1 MIEYLMA
8 GGGLM
13 IPIVLCSIVAAG
25 ITLERLWSLRSQEVN
40 PQSRLAAIHRRIDLG
55 DVTDE
60 WLDELLERS
69 PLERLSAQVL
79 QVRHGGKSVMQDL
92 LFVEVKQIAHEL
104 ERYLSTLG
112 SMAAI
117 TPLLGLLG
125 TVIGMIKVFSAIQ
138 AAGLGEASLL
148 AGGISEALVTT
159 AAGLG
164 VAIPA
169 LVMHRFLSRRVD
181 ELLIDHR
188 NVSFLHALTSYISA
202 VVMQTA
208 LCRLVQPGHQAH
220 EGGFPRQGPAKQNV
234 KGTCLKSQIGVP
246 DVVHAINFSGDI
258 LQYQGHIFSFL
269 FLLKRKPGRVT
280 RSGHSISKHVRQRTY
295 QNCHKTRH

>member
-112 SMAAI
+112 SIAAI

-181 ELLIDHR
+181 ELLIDIEHH
-188 NVSFLHALTSYISA
+188 VSGLIDHCAAQS
-202 VVMQTA
+202 
-208 LCRLVQPGHQAH
+208 
-220 EGGFPRQGPAKQNV
+220 
-234 KGTCLKSQIGVP
+234 
-246 DVVHAINFSGDI
+246 VHP
-258 LQYQGHIFSFL
+258 
-269 FLLKRKPGRVT
+269 K
-280 RSGHSISKHVRQRTY
+280 
-295 QNCHKTRH
+295 

>member
-13 IPIVLCSIVAAG
+13 IPIVLCSILAAG

-92 LFVEVKQIAHEL
+92 LFVEVKQVAHEL

-181 ELLIDHR
+181 ELLIDIEHH
-188 NVSFLHALTSYISA
+188 VSGLIDHCATQS
-202 VVMQTA
+202 
-208 LCRLVQPGHQAH
+208 
-220 EGGFPRQGPAKQNV
+220 
-234 KGTCLKSQIGVP
+234 
-246 DVVHAINFSGDI
+246 VHP
-258 LQYQGHIFSFL
+258 
-269 FLLKRKPGRVT
+269 K
-280 RSGHSISKHVRQRTY
+280 
-295 QNCHKTRH
+295 

>member
-13 IPIVLCSIVAAG
+13 IPIVLCSVVAAG
-25 ITLERLWSLRSQEVN
+25 ITLERLWSLRPQEVN
-40 PQSRLAAIHRRIDLG
+40 PRSRLIAMQQRVDHG
-55 DVTDE
+55 HVTDD
-60 WLDELLERS
+60 WLDELLVRS

-79 QVRHGGKSVMQDL
+79 QVRCDGKSAMQDL
-92 LFVEVKQIAHEL
+92 LFVEVKQVAHEL

-125 TVIGMIKVFSAIQ
+125 TVIGMIKVFSVIQ

-159 AAGLG
+159 AAGLS

-169 LVMHRFLSRRVD
+169 LFMHRFLSRRVD
-181 ELLIDHR
+181 ELLIDMEHH
-188 NVSFLHALTSYISA
+188 VSGLIDRCEAKSS
-202 VVMQTA
+202 
-208 LCRLVQPGHQAH
+208 QA
-220 EGGFPRQGPAKQNV
+220 
-234 KGTCLKSQIGVP
+234 T
-246 DVVHAINFSGDI
+246 
-258 LQYQGHIFSFL
+258 
-269 FLLKRKPGRVT
+269 
-280 RSGHSISKHVRQRTY
+280 
-295 QNCHKTRH
+295 

>member
-13 IPIVLCSIVAAG
+13 IPIVLCSILAAG

-181 ELLIDHR
+181 ELLIDIEH
-188 NVSFLHALTSYISA
+188 HISGLIDHCA
-202 VVMQTA
+202 AQ
-208 LCRLVQPGHQAH
+208 
-220 EGGFPRQGPAKQNV
+220 
-234 KGTCLKSQIGVP
+234 S
-246 DVVHAINFSGDI
+246 VHP
-258 LQYQGHIFSFL
+258 
-269 FLLKRKPGRVT
+269 K
-280 RSGHSISKHVRQRTY
+280 
-295 QNCHKTRH
+295 

>member
-25 ITLERLWSLRSQEVN
+25 ITFERLWSLRSQEVN

-181 ELLIDHR
+181 ELLIDIEHH
-188 NVSFLHALTSYISA
+188 VSGLIDHCAAQS
-202 VVMQTA
+202 
-208 LCRLVQPGHQAH
+208 
-220 EGGFPRQGPAKQNV
+220 
-234 KGTCLKSQIGVP
+234 
-246 DVVHAINFSGDI
+246 VHP
-258 LQYQGHIFSFL
+258 
-269 FLLKRKPGRVT
+269 K
-280 RSGHSISKHVRQRTY
+280 
-295 QNCHKTRH
+295 

>member
-125 TVIGMIKVFSAIQ
+125 TVIGMIKVFGAIQ
-138 AAGLGEASLL
+138 AAGWGEASLREAEWTRKIEIEAAKAKL
-148 AGGISEALVTT
+148 EAAKLHKESEIVRAEGVKEANEII

-164 VAIPA
+164 GQPLEERENMLMLRRENHIE
-169 LVMHRFLSRRVD
+169 LHRY
-181 ELLIDHR
+181 R
-188 NVSFLHALTSYISA
+188 N
-202 VVMQTA
+202 
-208 LCRLVQPGHQAH
+208 RGEG
-220 EGGFPRQGPAKQNV
+220 EGG
-234 KGTCLKSQIGVP
+234 
-246 DVVHAINFSGDI
+246 D
-258 LQYQGHIFSFL
+258 
-269 FLLKRKPGRVT
+269 
-280 RSGHSISKHVRQRTY
+280 
-295 QNCHKTRH
+295 

>member
-1 MIEYLMA
+1 MA

-13 IPIVLCSIVAAG
+13 IPIVLCSVVAAG
-25 ITLERLWSLRSQEVN
+25 ISLERLWSLRPQEVN
-40 PQSRLAAIHRRIDLG
+40 PRSRLAAMQQRIDLG
-55 DVTDE
+55 DVTDD
-60 WLDELLERS
+60 WLDELLVRS

-79 QVRHGGKSVMQDL
+79 QGRYSGKSAMQDL
-92 LFVEVKQIAHEL
+92 LFVEVKQVAHEL

-159 AAGLG
+159 AAGLS

-169 LVMHRFLSRRVD
+169 LFMHRFLSRRVD
-181 ELLIDHR
+181 ELLIDMEQH
-188 NVSFLHALTSYISA
+188 VSGLIDRCEAQSL
-202 VVMQTA
+202 
-208 LCRLVQPGHQAH
+208 QA
-220 EGGFPRQGPAKQNV
+220 K
-234 KGTCLKSQIGVP
+234 
-246 DVVHAINFSGDI
+246 
-258 LQYQGHIFSFL
+258 
-269 FLLKRKPGRVT
+269 
-280 RSGHSISKHVRQRTY
+280 
-295 QNCHKTRH
+295 

>member
-40 PQSRLAAIHRRIDLG
+40 PQSRLAVIHRRIDLG

-169 LVMHRFLSRRVD
+169 LVMHRFLLRRVD
-181 ELLIDHR
+181 GLLIDIEHH
-188 NVSFLHALTSYISA
+188 VSGLIDRCAAQS
-202 VVMQTA
+202 
-208 LCRLVQPGHQAH
+208 
-220 EGGFPRQGPAKQNV
+220 
-234 KGTCLKSQIGVP
+234 
-246 DVVHAINFSGDI
+246 VHP
-258 LQYQGHIFSFL
+258 
-269 FLLKRKPGRVT
+269 K
-280 RSGHSISKHVRQRTY
+280 
-295 QNCHKTRH
+295 

>member
-1 MIEYLMA
+1 MA

-25 ITLERLWSLRSQEVN
+25 ITFERLWSLRSQEVN

-181 ELLIDHR
+181 ELLIDIEHH
-188 NVSFLHALTSYISA
+188 VSGLIDHCAAQS
-202 VVMQTA
+202 
-208 LCRLVQPGHQAH
+208 
-220 EGGFPRQGPAKQNV
+220 
-234 KGTCLKSQIGVP
+234 
-246 DVVHAINFSGDI
+246 VHP
-258 LQYQGHIFSFL
+258 
-269 FLLKRKPGRVT
+269 K
-280 RSGHSISKHVRQRTY
+280 
-295 QNCHKTRH
+295 

>member
-40 PQSRLAAIHRRIDLG
+40 PQSQLAAIHRRIDLG

-181 ELLIDHR
+181 ELLIDIEHH
-188 NVSFLHALTSYISA
+188 VSGLIDHCAAQS
-202 VVMQTA
+202 
-208 LCRLVQPGHQAH
+208 
-220 EGGFPRQGPAKQNV
+220 
-234 KGTCLKSQIGVP
+234 
-246 DVVHAINFSGDI
+246 VHP
-258 LQYQGHIFSFL
+258 
-269 FLLKRKPGRVT
+269 K
-280 RSGHSISKHVRQRTY
+280 
-295 QNCHKTRH
+295 

>member
-40 PQSRLAAIHRRIDLG
+40 PQSRLAAIHQRIDLG

-125 TVIGMIKVFSAIQ
+125 TVIGMLKVFSAIQ
-138 AAGLGEASLL
+138 AAGLGEDSLL

-181 ELLIDHR
+181 ELLIDIEH
-188 NVSFLHALTSYISA
+188 HISGLIDHCA
-202 VVMQTA
+202 AQ
-208 LCRLVQPGHQAH
+208 
-220 EGGFPRQGPAKQNV
+220 
-234 KGTCLKSQIGVP
+234 S
-246 DVVHAINFSGDI
+246 VHP
-258 LQYQGHIFSFL
+258 
-269 FLLKRKPGRVT
+269 K
-280 RSGHSISKHVRQRTY
+280 
-295 QNCHKTRH
+295 

>member
-1 MIEYLMA
+1 MNGSMSCLS
-8 GGGLM
+8 GLRLSVS
-13 IPIVLCSIVAAG
+13 VLKSY
-25 ITLERLWSLRSQEVN
+25 
-40 PQSRLAAIHRRIDLG
+40 RLARR
-55 DVTDE
+55 
-60 WLDELLERS
+60 
-69 PLERLSAQVL
+69 QVSHAGPA
-79 QVRHGGKSVMQDL
+79 VCR
-92 LFVEVKQIAHEL
+92 VKQIAHEL

-181 ELLIDHR
+181 GLLIDIEHH
-188 NVSFLHALTSYISA
+188 VSGLIDRCEAQS
-202 VVMQTA
+202 
-208 LCRLVQPGHQAH
+208 
-220 EGGFPRQGPAKQNV
+220 
-234 KGTCLKSQIGVP
+234 
-246 DVVHAINFSGDI
+246 VHP
-258 LQYQGHIFSFL
+258 
-269 FLLKRKPGRVT
+269 K
-280 RSGHSISKHVRQRTY
+280 
-295 QNCHKTRH
+295 

>member
-1 MIEYLMA
+1 
-8 GGGLM
+8 M
-13 IPIVLCSIVAAG
+13 IPIVLCSVVAAG
-25 ITLERLWSLRSQEVN
+25 ITLERLWSLRPQEVN
-40 PQSRLAAIHRRIDLG
+40 PQSRLIAMQQRVDLG
-55 DVTDE
+55 DVTDD
-60 WLDELLERS
+60 WLDELLVRS

-79 QVRHGGKSVMQDL
+79 QVRCDGKSAMQDL

-159 AAGLG
+159 AAGLS

-169 LVMHRFLSRRVD
+169 LFMHRFLSRRVD
-181 ELLIDHR
+181 ELLIDMEHH
-188 NVSFLHALTSYISA
+188 VSGLIDRCEAKSS
-202 VVMQTA
+202 
-208 LCRLVQPGHQAH
+208 QA
-220 EGGFPRQGPAKQNV
+220 
-234 KGTCLKSQIGVP
+234 T
-246 DVVHAINFSGDI
+246 
-258 LQYQGHIFSFL
+258 
-269 FLLKRKPGRVT
+269 
-280 RSGHSISKHVRQRTY
+280 
-295 QNCHKTRH
+295 

>member
-1 MIEYLMA
+1 MAKQPEETQGGDTGMIEYLMA

-13 IPIVLCSIVAAG
+13 IPIVLCSVVAAG
-25 ITLERLWSLRSQEVN
+25 ITLERLWSLRPQEVN
-40 PQSRLAAIHRRIDLG
+40 PRSRLAAMQQRVDLG
-55 DVTDE
+55 DVTDD
-60 WLDELLERS
+60 WLDELLVRS

-79 QVRHGGKSVMQDL
+79 QVRRGGKSAMQDL
-92 LFVEVKQIAHEL
+92 LFVEVKQVAHEL

-159 AAGLG
+159 AAGLS

-169 LVMHRFLSRRVD
+169 LFMHRFLSRRVD
-181 ELLIDHR
+181 ELLIDMEHH
-188 NVSFLHALTSYISA
+188 VSGLIDRCEAQS
-202 VVMQTA
+202 
-208 LCRLVQPGHQAH
+208 CR
-220 EGGFPRQGPAKQNV
+220 
-234 KGTCLKSQIGVP
+234 
-246 DVVHAINFSGDI
+246 
-258 LQYQGHIFSFL
+258 
-269 FLLKRKPGRVT
+269 
-280 RSGHSISKHVRQRTY
+280 RSRS
-295 QNCHKTRH
+295 

>member
-1 MIEYLMA
+1 MA

-13 IPIVLCSIVAAG
+13 IPIVLCSVVAAG
-25 ITLERLWSLRSQEVN
+25 ISLERLWSLRPQEVN
-40 PQSRLAAIHRRIDLG
+40 PQSRLIAMQQRVDLG
-55 DVTDE
+55 DVTDD
-60 WLDELLERS
+60 WLDELLVRS

-79 QVRHGGKSVMQDL
+79 QVRCDGKSAMQDL

-138 AAGLGEASLL
+138 TAGLGEASLL

-159 AAGLG
+159 AAGLS

-169 LVMHRFLSRRVD
+169 LFMHRFLSRRVD
-181 ELLIDHR
+181 ELLIDMEHH
-188 NVSFLHALTSYISA
+188 VSGLIDRCEAKSS
-202 VVMQTA
+202 
-208 LCRLVQPGHQAH
+208 QA
-220 EGGFPRQGPAKQNV
+220 
-234 KGTCLKSQIGVP
+234 T
-246 DVVHAINFSGDI
+246 
-258 LQYQGHIFSFL
+258 
-269 FLLKRKPGRVT
+269 
-280 RSGHSISKHVRQRTY
+280 
-295 QNCHKTRH
+295 

>member
-13 IPIVLCSIVAAG
+13 IPIVLCSILAAG

-92 LFVEVKQIAHEL
+92 LFVEVKQVAHEL

-159 AAGLG
+159 AAGLV

-181 ELLIDHR
+181 ELLIDIEHH
-188 NVSFLHALTSYISA
+188 VSGLIDHCAAQSVL
-202 VVMQTA
+202 
-208 LCRLVQPGHQAH
+208 P
-220 EGGFPRQGPAKQNV
+220 K
-234 KGTCLKSQIGVP
+234 
-246 DVVHAINFSGDI
+246 
-258 LQYQGHIFSFL
+258 
-269 FLLKRKPGRVT
+269 
-280 RSGHSISKHVRQRTY
+280 
-295 QNCHKTRH
+295 

>member
-13 IPIVLCSIVAAG
+13 IPIVLCSVVAAG
-25 ITLERLWSLRSQEVN
+25 ITLERLWSLRPQEVN
-40 PQSRLAAIHRRIDLG
+40 PQSRLIAMQQRVDLG
-55 DVTDE
+55 DVTDD
-60 WLDELLERS
+60 WLDELLVRS

-79 QVRHGGKSVMQDL
+79 QVRCDGKSAMQDL

-159 AAGLG
+159 AAGLS

-169 LVMHRFLSRRVD
+169 LFMHRFLSRRVD
-181 ELLIDHR
+181 ELLIDMEHH
-188 NVSFLHALTSYISA
+188 VSGLIDRCEAKSS
-202 VVMQTA
+202 
-208 LCRLVQPGHQAH
+208 QA
-220 EGGFPRQGPAKQNV
+220 
-234 KGTCLKSQIGVP
+234 T
-246 DVVHAINFSGDI
+246 
-258 LQYQGHIFSFL
+258 
-269 FLLKRKPGRVT
+269 
-280 RSGHSISKHVRQRTY
+280 
-295 QNCHKTRH
+295 

>member
-40 PQSRLAAIHRRIDLG
+40 PQSRLAVIHRRIDLG

-181 ELLIDHR
+181 GLLIDIEHH
-188 NVSFLHALTSYISA
+188 VSGLIDRCAAQS
-202 VVMQTA
+202 
-208 LCRLVQPGHQAH
+208 
-220 EGGFPRQGPAKQNV
+220 
-234 KGTCLKSQIGVP
+234 
-246 DVVHAINFSGDI
+246 VHP
-258 LQYQGHIFSFL
+258 
-269 FLLKRKPGRVT
+269 K
-280 RSGHSISKHVRQRTY
+280 
-295 QNCHKTRH
+295 

>member
-181 ELLIDHR
+181 ELLIDIEHH
-188 NVSFLHALTSYISA
+188 VSGLIDHCAAQS
-202 VVMQTA
+202 
-208 LCRLVQPGHQAH
+208 
-220 EGGFPRQGPAKQNV
+220 
-234 KGTCLKSQIGVP
+234 
-246 DVVHAINFSGDI
+246 VHP
-258 LQYQGHIFSFL
+258 
-269 FLLKRKPGRVT
+269 K
-280 RSGHSISKHVRQRTY
+280 
-295 QNCHKTRH
+295 

>member
-40 PQSRLAAIHRRIDLG
+40 PQSRLAAIYRRIDLG

-181 ELLIDHR
+181 ELLIDIEHH
-188 NVSFLHALTSYISA
+188 VSGLIDHCAAQS
-202 VVMQTA
+202 
-208 LCRLVQPGHQAH
+208 
-220 EGGFPRQGPAKQNV
+220 
-234 KGTCLKSQIGVP
+234 
-246 DVVHAINFSGDI
+246 VHP
-258 LQYQGHIFSFL
+258 
-269 FLLKRKPGRVT
+269 K
-280 RSGHSISKHVRQRTY
+280 
-295 QNCHKTRH
+295 

>member
-181 ELLIDHR
+181 ELLIDIEHH
-188 NVSFLHALTSYISA
+188 VSGLIDHCVAQSEH
-202 VVMQTA
+202 
-208 LCRLVQPGHQAH
+208 P
-220 EGGFPRQGPAKQNV
+220 K
-234 KGTCLKSQIGVP
+234 
-246 DVVHAINFSGDI
+246 
-258 LQYQGHIFSFL
+258 
-269 FLLKRKPGRVT
+269 
-280 RSGHSISKHVRQRTY
+280 
-295 QNCHKTRH
+295 

>member
-40 PQSRLAAIHRRIDLG
+40 PQSRLAAIHQRIDLG

-181 ELLIDHR
+181 ELLIDIEHH
-188 NVSFLHALTSYISA
+188 VSGLIDHC
-202 VVMQTA
+202 TA
-208 LCRLVQPGHQAH
+208 Q
-220 EGGFPRQGPAKQNV
+220 
-234 KGTCLKSQIGVP
+234 S
-246 DVVHAINFSGDI
+246 VHP
-258 LQYQGHIFSFL
+258 
-269 FLLKRKPGRVT
+269 K
-280 RSGHSISKHVRQRTY
+280 
-295 QNCHKTRH
+295 

>member
-1 MIEYLMA
+1 MA

-13 IPIVLCSIVAAG
+13 IPIVLCSVVAAG
-25 ITLERLWSLRSQEVN
+25 ITLERLWSLRPQEVN
-40 PQSRLAAIHRRIDLG
+40 PRSRLVAMQQRVDLG
-55 DVTDE
+55 EVTDD
-60 WLDELLERS
+60 WLDELLVRS

-79 QVRHGGKSVMQDL
+79 QVRCGGKSAMQDL
-92 LFVEVKQIAHEL
+92 LFVEVKQVAHEL

-159 AAGLG
+159 AAGLS

-169 LVMHRFLSRRVD
+169 LFMHRFLSRRVD
-181 ELLIDHR
+181 ELLIDMEHHESGLIDR
-188 NVSFLHALTSYISA
+188 CEAQSL
-202 VVMQTA
+202 
-208 LCRLVQPGHQAH
+208 QA
-220 EGGFPRQGPAKQNV
+220 K
-234 KGTCLKSQIGVP
+234 
-246 DVVHAINFSGDI
+246 
-258 LQYQGHIFSFL
+258 
-269 FLLKRKPGRVT
+269 
-280 RSGHSISKHVRQRTY
+280 
-295 QNCHKTRH
+295 

>member
-104 ERYLSTLG
+104 ERYLSC
-112 SMAAI
+112 
-117 TPLLGLLG
+117 LLY
-125 TVIGMIKVFSAIQ
+125 TSPSPRDA
-138 AAGLGEASLL
+138 
-148 AGGISEALVTT
+148 T
-159 AAGLG
+159 
-164 VAIPA
+164 
-169 LVMHRFLSRRVD
+169 LSRMP
-181 ELLIDHR
+181 
-188 NVSFLHALTSYISA
+188 SSA
-202 VVMQTA
+202 
-208 LCRLVQPGHQAH
+208 
-220 EGGFPRQGPAKQNV
+220 
-234 KGTCLKSQIGVP
+234 
-246 DVVHAINFSGDI
+246 
-258 LQYQGHIFSFL
+258 
-269 FLLKRKPGRVT
+269 
-280 RSGHSISKHVRQRTY
+280 
-295 QNCHKTRH
+295 

>member
-181 ELLIDHR
+181 ELLIDIEH
-188 NVSFLHALTSYISA
+188 HISGLIDHCA
-202 VVMQTA
+202 AQ
-208 LCRLVQPGHQAH
+208 
-220 EGGFPRQGPAKQNV
+220 
-234 KGTCLKSQIGVP
+234 S
-246 DVVHAINFSGDI
+246 VHP
-258 LQYQGHIFSFL
+258 
-269 FLLKRKPGRVT
+269 K
-280 RSGHSISKHVRQRTY
+280 
-295 QNCHKTRH
+295 

>member
-13 IPIVLCSIVAAG
+13 IPIVLCSVVAAG
-25 ITLERLWSLRSQEVN
+25 ITLERLWSLRPQEVN
-40 PQSRLAAIHRRIDLG
+40 PRSRLAAMQQRIDLG

-60 WLDELLERS
+60 WLDELLVRS

-79 QVRHGGKSVMQDL
+79 QVRCGGKSAMQDL
-92 LFVEVKQIAHEL
+92 LFVEVKQVAHEL

-159 AAGLG
+159 AAGLS

-169 LVMHRFLSRRVD
+169 LFMHRFLSRRVD
-181 ELLIDHR
+181 ELLIDMEHH
-188 NVSFLHALTSYISA
+188 VSGLIDRCEAKSS
-202 VVMQTA
+202 
-208 LCRLVQPGHQAH
+208 QA
-220 EGGFPRQGPAKQNV
+220 
-234 KGTCLKSQIGVP
+234 T
-246 DVVHAINFSGDI
+246 
-258 LQYQGHIFSFL
+258 
-269 FLLKRKPGRVT
+269 
-280 RSGHSISKHVRQRTY
+280 
-295 QNCHKTRH
+295 

>member
-1 MIEYLMA
+1 MA

-13 IPIVLCSIVAAG
+13 IPIVLCSILAAG

-181 ELLIDHR
+181 ELLIDIEHH
-188 NVSFLHALTSYISA
+188 VSGLIDHCATQS
-202 VVMQTA
+202 
-208 LCRLVQPGHQAH
+208 
-220 EGGFPRQGPAKQNV
+220 
-234 KGTCLKSQIGVP
+234 
-246 DVVHAINFSGDI
+246 VHP
-258 LQYQGHIFSFL
+258 
-269 FLLKRKPGRVT
+269 K
-280 RSGHSISKHVRQRTY
+280 
-295 QNCHKTRH
+295 

>member
-40 PQSRLAAIHRRIDLG
+40 PQSRLAAIHQRIDLG

-181 ELLIDHR
+181 ELLIDIEH
-188 NVSFLHALTSYISA
+188 HISGLIDHCA
-202 VVMQTA
+202 AQ
-208 LCRLVQPGHQAH
+208 
-220 EGGFPRQGPAKQNV
+220 
-234 KGTCLKSQIGVP
+234 S
-246 DVVHAINFSGDI
+246 VHP
-258 LQYQGHIFSFL
+258 
-269 FLLKRKPGRVT
+269 K
-280 RSGHSISKHVRQRTY
+280 
-295 QNCHKTRH
+295 

>member
-1 MIEYLMA
+1 MA

-13 IPIVLCSIVAAG
+13 IPIVLCSVVAAG
-25 ITLERLWSLRSQEVN
+25 ITLERLWSLRPQEVN
-40 PQSRLAAIHRRIDLG
+40 PQSRLIAMQQRIDLG
-55 DVTDE
+55 DVTDD
-60 WLDELLERS
+60 WLDELLVRS

-79 QVRHGGKSVMQDL
+79 QVRCDGKSAMQDL
-92 LFVEVKQIAHEL
+92 LFVEVKQVAHEL

-159 AAGLG
+159 AAGLS

-169 LVMHRFLSRRVD
+169 LFMHRFLSRRVD
-181 ELLIDHR
+181 ELLIDMEHH
-188 NVSFLHALTSYISA
+188 VSGLIDRCEAKFL
-202 VVMQTA
+202 
-208 LCRLVQPGHQAH
+208 QA
-220 EGGFPRQGPAKQNV
+220 K
-234 KGTCLKSQIGVP
+234 
-246 DVVHAINFSGDI
+246 
-258 LQYQGHIFSFL
+258 
-269 FLLKRKPGRVT
+269 
-280 RSGHSISKHVRQRTY
+280 
-295 QNCHKTRH
+295 

>member
-181 ELLIDHR
+181 ELLIDIEHH
-188 NVSFLHALTSYISA
+188 VSGLIDHCA
-202 VVMQTA
+202 VQ
-208 LCRLVQPGHQAH
+208 
-220 EGGFPRQGPAKQNV
+220 
-234 KGTCLKSQIGVP
+234 S
-246 DVVHAINFSGDI
+246 VHP
-258 LQYQGHIFSFL
+258 
-269 FLLKRKPGRVT
+269 K
-280 RSGHSISKHVRQRTY
+280 
-295 QNCHKTRH
+295 

>member
-69 PLERLSAQVL
+69 PLERLRAQVL

-125 TVIGMIKVFSAIQ
+125 TVIGMIKAFSAIQ

-181 ELLIDHR
+181 ELLIDIEHH
-188 NVSFLHALTSYISA
+188 VSGLIDHCAAQS
-202 VVMQTA
+202 
-208 LCRLVQPGHQAH
+208 
-220 EGGFPRQGPAKQNV
+220 
-234 KGTCLKSQIGVP
+234 
-246 DVVHAINFSGDI
+246 VHP
-258 LQYQGHIFSFL
+258 
-269 FLLKRKPGRVT
+269 K
-280 RSGHSISKHVRQRTY
+280 
-295 QNCHKTRH
+295 

>member
-1 MIEYLMA
+1 MA

-13 IPIVLCSIVAAG
+13 IPIVLCSVVAAG
-25 ITLERLWSLRSQEVN
+25 ITLERLWSLRPQEVN
-40 PQSRLAAIHRRIDLG
+40 PQSRLIAMQQRVDLG
-55 DVTDE
+55 DVTDD
-60 WLDELLERS
+60 WLDELLVRS

-79 QVRHGGKSVMQDL
+79 QVRCDGKSAMQDL
-92 LFVEVKQIAHEL
+92 LFVEVKQVAHEL

-159 AAGLG
+159 AAGLS

-169 LVMHRFLSRRVD
+169 LFMHRFLSRRVD
-181 ELLIDHR
+181 ELLIDMEHH
-188 NVSFLHALTSYISA
+188 VSGLIDRCEAKSL
-202 VVMQTA
+202 
-208 LCRLVQPGHQAH
+208 QA
-220 EGGFPRQGPAKQNV
+220 
-234 KGTCLKSQIGVP
+234 T
-246 DVVHAINFSGDI
+246 
-258 LQYQGHIFSFL
+258 
-269 FLLKRKPGRVT
+269 
-280 RSGHSISKHVRQRTY
+280 
-295 QNCHKTRH
+295 

>member
-13 IPIVLCSIVAAG
+13 VPIVLCSIVAAG
-25 ITLERLWSLRSQEVN
+25 ITLERLWSLRPQEVN
-40 PQSRLAAIHRRIDLG
+40 PRSRLVAMQQRVDLG
-55 DVTDE
+55 DVTDD
-60 WLDELLERS
+60 WLDELLVRS

-79 QVRHGGKSVMQDL
+79 QVRCDGKSAMQDL
-92 LFVEVKQIAHEL
+92 LFVEVKQVAHEL

-159 AAGLG
+159 AAGLS

-169 LVMHRFLSRRVD
+169 LFMHRFLSRRVD
-181 ELLIDHR
+181 ELLIDMEHH
-188 NVSFLHALTSYISA
+188 VSGLIDRCEAKSS
-202 VVMQTA
+202 
-208 LCRLVQPGHQAH
+208 QA
-220 EGGFPRQGPAKQNV
+220 
-234 KGTCLKSQIGVP
+234 T
-246 DVVHAINFSGDI
+246 
-258 LQYQGHIFSFL
+258 
-269 FLLKRKPGRVT
+269 
-280 RSGHSISKHVRQRTY
+280 
-295 QNCHKTRH
+295 